1 MRARSFGVLASTD
14 RFCFHLAQDEA
25 VVLALKAENA
35 HVQAPVEANSEL
47 ETLAR
52 IQTKRA

>member
-1 MRARSFGVLASTD
+1 MLASTD